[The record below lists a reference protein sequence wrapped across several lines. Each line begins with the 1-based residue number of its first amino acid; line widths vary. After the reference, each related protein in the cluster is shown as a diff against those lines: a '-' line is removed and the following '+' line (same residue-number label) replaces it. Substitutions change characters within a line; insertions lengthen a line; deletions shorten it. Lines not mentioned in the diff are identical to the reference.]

1 MPDILALTCHTLVVI
16 LLVVAGITIFRNL
29 NAGAAAAILY
39 LLLPYTA
46 MLLLEPAQVV
56 PSVFVLLALVCFRW
70 PMVSALSLGIGTGIG
85 FFPIILVPAWL
96 GFYFGRGHK
105 RFLFTYLTVILILV
119 IALSLTVGLTG
130 AWNSAWEL
138 TEWQA
143 WKFAKPGDPDQARP
157 HSEGLWNS
165 VSLHIAYRIPLFTIF
180 IALMGVS
187 AFWPHPKNLGQ
198 LISWSVVLILG
209 LQFWY
214 ADAGGIYILWYL
226 PLLILQTLRPT
237 LVEHRAAVVDAE
249 HDRLLKVIR
258 WLIPGKRKAVESS
271 PPIERKKST
280 AA

>member
-1 MPDILALTCHTLVVI
+1 
-16 LLVVAGITIFRNL
+16 
-29 NAGAAAAILY
+29 
-39 LLLPYTA
+39 
-46 MLLLEPAQVV
+46 
-56 PSVFVLLALVCFRW
+56 
-70 PMVSALSLGIGTGIG
+70 
-85 FFPIILVPAWL
+85 
-96 GFYFGRGHK
+96 
-105 RFLFTYLTVILILV
+105 
-119 IALSLTVGLTG
+119 
-130 AWNSAWEL
+130 
-138 TEWQA
+138 
-143 WKFAKPGDPDQARP
+143 
-157 HSEGLWNS
+157 